1 MKIVTSMKV
10 ESFTKSDD
18 TQGITLK
25 PIYEDLTDVAYYN
38 CKLVKVNRATGERLV
53 HKSNMGI
60 ILEWSRIEALGTVYP
75 VAWSSLSDIIKT
87 LESTD
92 STCYY
97 DFI

>member
-1 MKIVTSMKV
+1 MKVVTSMKA
-10 ESFTKSDD
+10 EIFTKSDD

-25 PIYEDLTDVAYYN
+25 PIYEDLTDVTYYN
-38 CKLVKVNRATGERLV
+38 CKLVKVNRATCERLV

-60 ILEWSRIEALGTVYP
+60 LLEWSRIEALGTVYP
-75 VAWSSLSDIIKT
+75 IAWSSMSEIIKS
-87 LESTD
+87 LESID